1 MTLAILVTHDELS
14 LINAIGLVICLLGI
28 TLHVVLKVSINQ
40 VEIPLQKNIIILFPL
55 GDENSSR
62 VKDLVVDEEKTGC

>member
-1 MTLAILVTHDELS
+1 MQEVLTLTLAILVTHDELS

-40 VEIPLQKNIIILFPL
+40 MYALY
-55 GDENSSR
+55 
-62 VKDLVVDEEKTGC
+62 VKK